1 MTNAVFNTDSKYAF
15 LSFLD
20 FFLLSILFCFVR
32 KTTTKNS
39 NKPRMHRFFHLVK
52 LGWVDFDANYM
63 INAVVNA
70 DSKYAFLFSFF
81 FRFFV
86 FFVFFVYFFTNKNKI
101 DKKNKKKI

>member
-70 DSKYAFLFSFF
+70 DSKYAFLFSILCFCVFRLFF
-81 FRFFV
+81 SQV
-86 FFVFFVYFFTNKNKI
+86 KTKSI
-101 DKKNKKKI
+101 KNKKKT